1 MCYDLTFRDC
11 RSFYLELYVCVC
23 EKKRERGWGEER
35 DRERDVLIQDKF
47 INHML
52 LVASVCF

>member
-1 MCYDLTFRDC
+1 M
-11 RSFYLELYVCVC
+11 C
-23 EKKRERGWGEER
+23 EKKRERGRGEER